1 MPHPRGRPTKR
12 KLVVSP
18 EHKLALQQLMQP
30 PRNSRSLAFRARII
44 LECAQG
50 QNNAAVAAKLRTSG
64 FTVGMW
70 RNPLR
75 RMGVVT

>member
-1 MPHPRGRPTKR
+1 MPHPRGRPPKR

-18 EHKLALQQLMQP
+18 EQELALQQLMQP

-50 QNNAAVAAKLRTSG
+50 QNNAAVAAKLRTS
-64 FTVGMW
+64 
-70 RNPLR
+70 
-75 RMGVVT
+75 